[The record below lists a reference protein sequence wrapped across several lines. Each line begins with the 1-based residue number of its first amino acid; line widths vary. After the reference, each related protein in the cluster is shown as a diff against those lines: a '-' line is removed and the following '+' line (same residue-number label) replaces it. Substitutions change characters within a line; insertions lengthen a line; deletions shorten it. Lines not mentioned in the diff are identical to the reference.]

1 MTTYNTGN
9 PLGSTDVK
17 DLYDNAQNLDDF
29 SNGPEVAYPDRFGV
43 SRKSLEGLRKD
54 VSDFLIASGYEFIGD
69 YDSPGELTFT
79 RPNQIMSKDG
89 DYWRPSA
96 SLALPYTTVND
107 WVVDQPKFVS
117 VGEAAL
123 RQDLASPT
131 GAGLVGYDPA
141 ESPYPPGTVGAQLDD
156 LSDIQN
162 NIPAIG
168 PPSTQTDPDDTYA
181 LTRRLY
187 ELHKASSFALDS
199 NFELRALRGPKR
211 NRASQLRRSTAFSV
225 PNSAITAVS
234 WESAS
239 YDTDVFFSAGS
250 PTRLTIPSNATV
262 ARLTANVSF
271 DANATGVRAV
281 YIYKNG
287 AEMPGARVTAT
298 AASGITTSLKVVS
311 DPVQVFPGDYFEV
324 RAYQSSGGA
333 LNADI
338 FSTFSV
344 EVLEW
349 QSRTFEGKRMLI
361 TQGLYQQ
368 YQDGPGTD
376 DSNLELMAQK
386 MAAYN
391 TVVLSHVADYN
402 NAAGCMDAKYDY
414 ITRLIRTIR
423 AINPT
428 VKIFGYIEGTASAP
442 SGCGYTN
449 GNRYIDN
456 GWTTPTAAKEIE
468 RIKMWYDL
476 PGARP
481 DGIFIDLVSN
491 VYMAASHR
499 DNIYSAI
506 KGYGFTI
513 MSNTTYPSYLNVRF
527 ANESVFFGAGDYCL
541 VEGFST
547 SAGVPVL
554 SDTNLALAEMA
565 LWRPKGIRFAALCS
579 EAIASAR
586 NQTTNPGSVTNINAV
601 SLFNSNYFRGDVYQ
615 YDTADLALVTKIVQD
630 PGI

>member
-9 PLGSTDVK
+9 PLGSTEVK

-29 SNGPEVAYPDRFGV
+29 SNGQEVAYNDRFGA
-43 SRKSLEGLRKD
+43 SRKSLAGLRKD
-54 VSDFLIASGYEFIGD
+54 VADFLIASGYEFIGD
-69 YDSPGELTFT
+69 YDAVGELTFT

-96 SLALPYTTVND
+96 SLVLPYTTVND
-107 WVVDQPKFVS
+107 WVIDQPKFVS
-117 VGEAAL
+117 VGDAAL
-123 RQDLASPT
+123 RQDLAEPT
-131 GAGLVGYDPA
+131 GAGMIGYDGGETYLA
-141 ESPYPPGTVGAQLDD
+141 GTVGEKLNELGTLQDHV
-156 LSDIQN
+156 
-162 NIPAIG
+162 PAVG
-168 PPSTQTDPDDTYA
+168 PPSTQTDPDDVYA
-181 LTRRLY
+181 LQRRLY
-187 ELHKASSFALDS
+187 ELHKASAFALDS

-211 NRASQLRRSTAFSV
+211 NRSAQLLRSAPFSV
-225 PNSAITAVS
+225 INATVTPIS
-234 WESAS
+234 WSSAS
-239 YDTDVFFSAGS
+239 FDTDVFFSAS
-250 PTRLTIPSNATV
+250 APTRLTIPSNATV
-262 ARLTANVSF
+262 VRVTANVSF
-271 DANATGVRAV
+271 DSNATGVRGV
-281 YIYKNG
+281 YLYKTG
-287 AEMPGARVTAT
+287 VEMPGARVTSP

-311 DPVQVFPGDYFEV
+311 DPIRVITGDYFEAL
-324 RAYQSSGGA
+324 AYQSSGGA

-361 TQGLYQQ
+361 SQGLYQQ

-376 DSNLELMAQK
+376 DSNLEEMAQR

-391 TVVLSHVADYN
+391 IVVLSHVADYN

-449 GNRYIDN
+449 GNRYVDN

-468 RIKMWYDL
+468 RIQMWNHL
-476 PGARP
+476 PGAKP

-506 KGYGFTI
+506 KGLGFTI

-541 VEGFST
+541 IEGFST
-547 SAGVPVL
+547 SAGIPVL
-554 SDTNLALAEMA
+554 SDTNLAMAEMA
-565 LWRPKGIRFAALCS
+565 LWRPKGIRFAGLCS
-579 EAIASAR
+579 EAIATAR
-586 NQTTNPGSVTNINAV
+586 NQETDPGSVTNLNAV